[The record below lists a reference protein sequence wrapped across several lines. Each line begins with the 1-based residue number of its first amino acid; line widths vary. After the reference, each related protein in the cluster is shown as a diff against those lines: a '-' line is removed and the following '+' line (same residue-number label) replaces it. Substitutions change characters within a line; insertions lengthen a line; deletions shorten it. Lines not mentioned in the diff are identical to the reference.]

1 MTKSTY
7 LKSKYFCVSSGD
19 YWAQSRCK
27 YRNLKTNN
35 NILII

>member
-1 MTKSTY
+1 MAKSTY
-7 LKSKYFCVSSGD
+7 LKSKYFCVSSAD
-19 YWAQSRCK
+19 YKAQFLCK